1 MLFYFTATG
10 NSLYVAKQ
18 LENDPI
24 SIPQELRKANRHYI
38 SDSIGIVCPLFEFEI
53 PKLVKDFIQG
63 SSFETDYFYLL
74 ITYGCHHGGVA
85 QRTQAWLESI
95 GRKADYV
102 NTIIMHD
109 NALIVFDMDQQ
120 RSIEAEKQVDA
131 HIAAIKAD
139 ISVRKSYV
147 QEAAAEE
154 IDFYQHFTEWIQQ
167 TGPMYSFPLYQVMDS
182 CIGCGTCVRVCP
194 KGCIRMDSGM
204 ITSIAP
210 TAWHASRPVPP
221 KRFSLQRSR
230 SPIPRRATGI
240 LISSLTKSSGQT
252 SKHEKHT
259 DSSLNQF
266 CLDAD
271 HGRLKYPNE
280 MDAPNRMIRQF
291 QRYGKME

>member
-1 MLFYFTATG
+1 MRCFSTYILYRNERREYLAFLLYSNRKQSLCGQAVGKRSDQHTTG
-10 NSLYVAKQ
+10 TEESEQ
-18 LENDPI
+18 T
-24 SIPQELRKANRHYI
+24 
-38 SDSIGIVCPLFEFEI
+38 LFEFEI

-154 IDFYQHFTEWIQQ
+154 IDFYQHFTEWIRQ
-167 TGPMYSFPLYQVMDS
+167 TGHPD
-182 CIGCGTCVRVCP
+182 G
-194 KGCIRMDSGM
+194 
-204 ITSIAP
+204 
-210 TAWHASRPVPP
+210 
-221 KRFSLQRSR
+221 QRE
-230 SPIPRRATGI
+230 TG
-240 LISSLTKSSGQT
+240 L
-252 SKHEKHT
+252 
-259 DSSLNQF
+259 
-266 CLDAD
+266 
-271 HGRLKYPNE
+271 
-280 MDAPNRMIRQF
+280 
-291 QRYGKME
+291 

>member
-154 IDFYQHFTEWIQQ
+154 IDFYQHFTEWIRQ
-167 TGPMYSFPLYQVMDS
+167 TGPMCSFPLYQVMDS

-194 KGCIRMDSGM
+194 KGCIRMDSGKPVYDYQHCANCM
-204 ITSIAP
+204 ACIQACP
-210 TAWHASRPVPP
+210 TKAIQFATVKEPNPQARYRNPHIR
-221 KRFSLQRSR
+221 LDE
-230 SPIPRRATGI
+230 IIRA
-240 LISSLTKSSGQT
+240 
-252 SKHEKHT
+252 
-259 DSSLNQF
+259 
-266 CLDAD
+266 
-271 HGRLKYPNE
+271 NE
-280 MDAPNRMIRQF
+280 QA
-291 QRYGKME
+291 